1 MVSASGQLITYLGV
15 LVHKE
20 EFWDVRDLVHLR
32 CDRTSLWWLWEAGMK
47 SQHSAGHV
55 VTRGHLSLV
64 SEVPDRFQM
73 IVMSIKTQDLET
85 QWFLDGSFEISEES
99 SRKAL
104 ERMPFSCSK
113 Q

>member
-1 MVSASGQLITYLGV
+1 
-15 LVHKE
+15 
-20 EFWDVRDLVHLR
+20 
-32 CDRTSLWWLWEAGMK
+32 MK
-47 SQHSAGHV
+47 SQHSAGRV